1 MVLTRE
7 ITNIREVALCLMAM
21 NIMHNEIRHIM
32 PPSHLREET
41 EETIN
46 TQHIL
51 PHTTGRH
58 ISMILI
64 NLQLNPVNGD
74 EISNI

>member
-1 MVLTRE
+1 
-7 ITNIREVALCLMAM
+7 MA
-21 NIMHNEIRHIM
+21 
-32 PPSHLREET
+32 PSHLIEET
-41 EETIN
+41 EETIY

-64 NLQLNPVNGD
+64 NLQFNPVND
-74 EISNI
+74 DDISNITNK